1 MNTQLVLIVTYI
13 VMMFP
18 ALAWAAEESA
28 TKDGLASML
37 GMAGIGL
44 VLGWISKGVARYW
57 EQKRP
62 GLEEWAT
69 TLDDRL
75 EAAMKK
81 RFGVGLPNI
90 AHDVWDAGART
101 GIGAADV
108 LAHKGPLV
116 RNVIRAAIARDPV
129 KALAIIE
136 EIKGIKD
143 WSGYFYDQLS
153 PETRQLFNLEKK
165 ALAVGIAKAS
175 VKASEAAKAGDIETL
190 IDAKAAAT
198 KDEKAANLPD
208 LTPESAAALADEL
221 RAEAVAK
228 IENKPEVERWAARM
242 DAGEDTEKLLQD
254 ILAKMQAKR
263 LARAEMLGIAK

>member
-18 ALAWAAEESA
+18 ALAWAAEEGQR
-28 TKDGLASML
+28 DGMASML
-37 GMAGIGL
+37 GYAGFGL
-44 VLGWISKGVARYW
+44 VLGWISKSVARFW
-57 EQKRP
+57 DQKRP

-101 GIGAADV
+101 GIGVADV
-108 LAHKGPLV
+108 MAHKGPLV
-116 RNVIRAAIARDPV
+116 RNVMRAAIARDPV
-129 KALAIIE
+129 KALRIIE
-136 EIKGIKD
+136 EIKSIKD

-153 PETRQLFNLEKK
+153 PETRELFNLEKK
-165 ALAVGIAKAS
+165 ALAVGIARAS
-175 VKASEAAKAGDIETL
+175 VKASEAAKAGDIEAM

-198 KDEKAANLPD
+198 KDEKAVNLPD

-221 RAEAVAK
+221 RKEAEAK
-228 IENKPEVERWAARM
+228 IEAKLMPMPVDKYSEMV
-242 DAGEDTEKLLQD
+242 DAGENIESVLQK
-254 ILAKMQAKR
+254 ILADMQAKR
-263 LARAEMLGIAK
+263 LARAK